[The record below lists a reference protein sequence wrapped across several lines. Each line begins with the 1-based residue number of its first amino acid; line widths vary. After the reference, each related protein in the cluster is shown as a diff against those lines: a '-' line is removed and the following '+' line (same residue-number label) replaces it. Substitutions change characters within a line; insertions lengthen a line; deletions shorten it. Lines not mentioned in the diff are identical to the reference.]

1 VSYSQQAARCCVRCC
16 LNHRSRFLIEMILPR
31 FQNFFSKRSFRS
43 NPLKRTKSVTKLERQ
58 KQRGAGL
65 RGCRSHES
73 LLCGQ
78 AVTSMDLAAVTPLH
92 PSLLGRPHCF
102 QVTPSTG
109 GPKYFS
115 CRTAHERDQWLH
127 RSVGRTTWSRR
138 FYLSP
143 EIAVIAVWFSSCG
156 HDIDYLGGRPRV
168 PDFPDSWN
176 ISDARTFGDSL
187 ALAWNRA
194 PGSREKG
201 HVDM

>member
-1 VSYSQQAARCCVRCC
+1 MPFELSPFYPSISDKYLQHCAPTFY
-16 LNHRSRFLIEMILPR
+16 LYLSLSLFP
-31 FQNFFSKRSFRS
+31 QNFFSKRSFRS

-127 RSVGRTTWSRR
+127 RLV
-138 FYLSP
+138 P
-143 EIAVIAVWFSSCG
+143 FSSA
-156 HDIDYLGGRPRV
+156 ILLFLPSPFPSFFLPR
-168 PDFPDSWN
+168 FLY
-176 ISDARTFGDSL
+176 GDETE
-187 ALAWNRA
+187 
-194 PGSREKG
+194 PGSF
-201 HVDM
+201 

>member
-1 VSYSQQAARCCVRCC
+1 MPPID
-16 LNHRSRFLIEMILPR
+16 LL

-58 KQRGAGL
+58 KQRGAGIGGAAGL

-102 QVTPSTG
+102 QVTPSNG

-127 RSVGRTTWSRR
+127 RSVKLGR
-138 FYLSP
+138 
-143 EIAVIAVWFSSCG
+143 G
-156 HDIDYLGGRPRV
+156 H
-168 PDFPDSWN
+168 
-176 ISDARTFGDSL
+176 
-187 ALAWNRA
+187 
-194 PGSREKG
+194 E
-201 HVDM
+201 